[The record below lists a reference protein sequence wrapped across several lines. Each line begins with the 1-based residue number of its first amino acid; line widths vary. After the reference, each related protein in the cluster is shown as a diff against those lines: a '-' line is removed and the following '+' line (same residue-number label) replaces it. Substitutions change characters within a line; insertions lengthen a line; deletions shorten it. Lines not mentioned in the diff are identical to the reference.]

1 MAGSAARRKWWAVG
15 LVGLLAFSGA
25 AWWFG
30 SQSQSPEQAAA
41 KASEPEAS
49 WITVPVEKRVLT
61 STVVVRGD
69 VRPEVAVSVAVPSSI
84 EGTAV
89 VTGIP
94 VTPGSEVIEGT
105 KVVEVSGRPVFVLQG
120 DVPVYRSLKPGMVG
134 ADVQQLQDALTRLGY
149 QPDIDGRYGEATKSA
164 VQSFYLAAGYES
176 VATSPTAAADVATAL
191 QAVNDAEAAL
201 KLADAELAG
210 SSKGSAESEVATA
223 QAAVNTAQRALD
235 DAYANYDTSVATA
248 TIARDNAIAAY
259 NRLVA
264 DPASPPADVDAANAA
279 KVEAQ
284 GALDAAMRQ
293 GVAAID
299 EANDQLYVATLALKE
314 VRKGAGSSQLVVARD
329 NAAAARD
336 SAVAAYESVLAANG
350 PTVAQGE
357 IVFVPTV
364 PARVQSVV
372 GSLGAVGGAA
382 PGAPAG
388 GEGGG
393 APGAPTAGLVELSA
407 GGLVVSTSIRSGDEG
422 LVRVGMPVE
431 LLDETTNTKYPGTLS
446 AVADT
451 ASADA
456 SGQLGRA
463 AVITPDEPLPTTLA
477 GVNLRVTVTAAAT
490 EGEVLVVPLAAV
502 SSAADGKPRVSVLVA
517 GAADPVDVPVTA
529 GLSAD
534 GFVAVE
540 AVAKDGLKAGD
551 AVVVG
556 K

>member
-1 MAGSAARRKWWAVG
+1 MAGDAARRKWWAVG

-30 SQSQSPEQAAA
+30 SRSQSPEQAAA
-41 KASEPEAS
+41 KAAEPEAS
-49 WITVPVEKRVLT
+49 WITAPVERRVLT

-69 VRPEVAVSVAVPSSI
+69 VRPEVAVSVAAPSSI

-94 VTPGSEVIEGT
+94 VTAGSDVVEGT

-120 DVPVYRSLKPGMVG
+120 EVPVYRSLKPGMVG
-134 ADVQQLQDALTRLGY
+134 ADVQQLQDALARLGY
-149 QPDIDGRYGEATKSA
+149 LPDLDGRYGEATKAA
-164 VQSFYLAAGYES
+164 VQSFYLAAGYEP
-176 VATSPTAAADVATAL
+176 VATSETAAADIAAAL

-201 KLADAELAG
+201 KLADAELAASG
-210 SSKGSAESEVATA
+210 KGSAQSEIAAA

-235 DAYANYDTSVATA
+235 DASANYDTSVATA
-248 TIARDNAIAAY
+248 TVARDNAVAAF
-259 NRLVA
+259 NRLAA
-264 DPASPPADVDAANAA
+264 DPAAAPADVEAANAA

-284 GALDAAMRQ
+284 GALDTAIRQ
-293 GVAAID
+293 GAAAID
-299 EANDQLYVATLALKE
+299 EATDQLYVAGLALTE
-314 VRKGAGSSQLVVARD
+314 ARKGAGSSQAVVARD

-336 SAVAAYESVLAANG
+336 SAQAAYETVLAANG

-357 IVFVPTV
+357 VVFVPTV
-364 PARVQSVV
+364 PARVQSAVTA
-372 GSLGAVGGAA
+372 LGPV
-382 PGAPAG
+382 GAPAG
-388 GEGGG
+388 SGGGGEGG
-393 APGAPTAGLVELSA
+393 APPAGPTAGLVELSA
-407 GGLVVSTSIRSGDEG
+407 GGLVVSTSIRAGDEG

-446 AVADT
+446 AVAET
-451 ASADA
+451 ASTDA

-463 AVITPDEPLPTTLA
+463 AVVTPDEPLPTTLA
-477 GVNLRVTVTAAAT
+477 GVNLRITVTAAAT

-502 SSAADGKPRVSVLVA
+502 SSAADGKPRVSVLTT
-517 GAADPVDVPVTA
+517 GDADPVDVPVTA

-540 AVAKDGLKAGD
+540 SVAKDGLKAGD